1 MKYGLLHYDYEHY
14 EGYKPDGVNI
24 GDYIQSLAA
33 KQYLPTVDKTFDRDS
48 LVDLIELNDDH
59 KIIVNGWYY
68 LNNQR
73 HIFNSN
79 CFPVSVH
86 ISNVK
91 ELSDGPV
98 LESLKNIE
106 PIGCGDLLT
115 LKFLESQ
122 GIKAYFSSC
131 LTTTLDK
138 KYKYDGE
145 RSGVIYSDVDWLVK
159 PDQNYFPL
167 NRWYKRLR
175 VRREFFKILEQYR
188 QEPSEC
194 VTHCFPLS
202 LTHQQ
207 RFDEAEKLLR
217 RYAKAKLVITSRIHA
232 ALPCIALGTPV
243 ILVVKNYDSLRY
255 QGLDDFLNHVWI
267 RNGELDIDVKLDDK
281 GMVVNNNKHI
291 PFAEKLKMQCEQ
303 WVSQQVGKEYES

>member
-1 MKYGLLHYDYEHY
+1 MTFGLLHYDYEHY
-14 EGYKPDGVNI
+14 ADYAPNEVNI

-33 KQYLPTVDKTFDRDS
+33 KQYLTVIDKTFDRDS
-48 LVDLIELNDDH
+48 LAKIADDY
-59 KIIVNGWYY
+59 KLIVNGWYY
-68 LNNQR
+68 LDDSR
-73 HIFNSN
+73 HIFNSS
-79 CFPVSVH
+79 CLPVSVH
-86 ISNVK
+86 ISNAK
-91 ELSDGPV
+91 ELSDGPC
-98 LESLKNIE
+98 LKSLKNIE
-106 PIGCGDLLT
+106 PIGCRDLST
-115 LKFLESQ
+115 LEFLESR
-122 GIKAYFSSC
+122 GIRAYFSSC

-138 KYKYDGE
+138 EYKYDGE

-159 PDQNYFPL
+159 PDQDYFPL
-167 NRWYKRLR
+167 KRWFKRLR
-175 VRREFFKILEQYR
+175 VRKELLKILEQYR
-188 QEPSEC
+188 QEPTEC
-194 VTHCFPLS
+194 VTHLFPLS

-255 QGLDDFLNHVWI
+255 QGLDVFLNHVWI
-267 RNGELDIDVKLDDK
+267 RNGELDINVTLDDR

-303 WVSQQVGKEYES
+303 WVYQQVGKKDEN